1 MSSETKKRDS
11 GIRRNGESE
20 DVSGV
25 FRQVGAFEVTV
36 VNGTAWM
43 VETPEAVG
51 MGVTAGETEA
61 MGVIGTSRASSRSRS
76 MSELSQW
83 DRRKVSE
90 MPVSVLSAS
99 IICSST
105 ISVSESCSDS
115 GMDVLFR

>member
-1 MSSETKKRDS
+1 
-11 GIRRNGESE
+11 
-20 DVSGV
+20 
-25 FRQVGAFEVTV
+25 
-36 VNGTAWM
+36 
-43 VETPEAVG
+43 
-51 MGVTAGETEA
+51 
-61 MGVIGTSRASSRSRS
+61 